1 MTGRLLRLVL
11 VVLFVGALTGAA
23 VALLAT
29 PAPSAAVIRSSVA
42 IGVAY
47 TAIMASMLTATAH
60 VAARI
65 QPPVTRGAVVFHV
78 ALQTVVTMVAFLA
91 ATRAV
96 DWIFGVQFSRR
107 TTTIVAIVAFATSVV
122 INVLY
127 YSARFYEHSLA
138 SDRAAAQAELAAL
151 RAQVDPHFL
160 FNALNSIAALIRTR
174 PAEAEEVTQSLAD
187 LFRYT
192 LRASKNPTVSLD
204 EELESV
210 RRYLAIEQT
219 RFGKRLEIEIDVPDG
234 LGRAAVPTLIL
245 QPLVENAVKHGAA
258 RTDGKCRIAIRA
270 EHRGGDMVLRV
281 TDSGPGFDSID
292 VEAVMQRGSGLL
304 NVRDRLRLTHG
315 ERAALNVVDHGVEL
329 RVPARGIDG
338 SLLRAG

>member
-1 MTGRLLRLVL
+1 MTGRILRLVL
-11 VVLFVGALTGAA
+11 VVLFVGAVTGAA

-29 PAPSAAVIRSSVA
+29 PAPSAAVMRSSIA
-42 IGVAY
+42 IGVTY

-60 VAARI
+60 LAARVR
-65 QPPVTRGAVVFHV
+65 PPVTRGAVVSHIV
-78 ALQTVVTMVAFLA
+78 LQIVVTLVAFLA

-96 DWIFGVQFSRR
+96 ERIFGVEFGRR
-107 TTTIVAIVAFATSVV
+107 TTTIVALVAFAASVV
-122 INVLY
+122 VNVLY

-160 FNALNSIAALIRTR
+160 FNSLNSIAALIRTR

-192 LRASKNPTVSLD
+192 LRASKNPTVTLD
-204 EELESV
+204 EEMESV
-210 RRYLAIEQT
+210 SRYLAIERT
-219 RFGKRLEIEIDVPDG
+219 RFGQRLEIEIDVPASLRG
-234 LGRAAVPTLIL
+234 AAVPALIL
-245 QPLVENAVKHGAA
+245 QPLAENAVKHGAA
-258 RTDGKCRIAIRA
+258 RTDGTCRIAIHA
-270 EHRGGDMVLRV
+270 EHRDGDVVLRV
-281 TDSGPGFDSID
+281 TDTGPGFDSID
-292 VEAVMQRGSGLL
+292 AEVVMRRGSGLQ

-315 ERAALNVVDHGVEL
+315 GRAALNVFDHGVEL
-329 RVPARGIDG
+329 HVPAKGIDG